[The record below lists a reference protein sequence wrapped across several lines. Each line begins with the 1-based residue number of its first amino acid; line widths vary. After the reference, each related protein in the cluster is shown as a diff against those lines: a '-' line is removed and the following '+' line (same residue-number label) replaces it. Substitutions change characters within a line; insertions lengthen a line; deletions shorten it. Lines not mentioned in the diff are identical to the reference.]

1 MADQRRRHAPRR
13 ESEDVSPRAPS
24 LVRLGLLVLLAAACA
39 TPQGGGAPVTTAAAA
54 ELPPEVTLERQM
66 WNRLVGRWEGQV
78 DLTFPDATLLVNSVK
93 RVQGRWV
100 VEAVYGTTNVF
111 LAEVPATL
119 DVAGG
124 QTALVVTTQLGDARL
139 ALWQEDNLRG
149 SLRLSADGRD
159 RSIEL
164 RRVASTRGV
173 PQARPSTAV
182 ERVGHTLREREAA
195 AQAARAAAPEPPA
208 PAPPPPAKASTLGDL
223 ATALPGLLAGRWEG
237 SIDFAVS
244 ARLLIVDSVKPE
256 SGGWN
261 VQARYGVADADL
273 GPVAIT
279 LDLTDD
285 RVTLR
290 FTSTLASRVVLTL
303 GQDGALRGGFK
314 LAFEAS
320 ERRMELK
327 RIDPRD
333 RDPLT
338 VLLKSPANQARVTD
352 PAAVV
357 AAVVSGG
364 RGIAQVAVTLNG
376 VEVHTQTERAP
387 ARSLAVS
394 KPVTLAE
401 GTNVIVVTARDV
413 DGLVRQEMATVVYA
427 RPAAAATALAPTRA
441 PGTPGAPAAV
451 SRVLGERWAVVIGAG
466 QFENRAIPRLRYATA
481 DAEAVYRTLTTVGG
495 FKKDNVKLLT
505 DTSEQKPTLRNL
517 RQVLGT
523 FLARNPQ
530 KEDTVL
536 IFFAGHGAPEVDARG
551 VERDGLAKYL
561 IPVDADPDDLYATAL
576 PMDEIRTIFERI
588 EAERVVV
595 FLDTCYSGAG
605 GGRTFAAKNT
615 RATSVDDDFLQ
626 RLARSKGRAIIT
638 ASKSTEVSLELAELG
653 HGIFTYYLVEGLKG
667 AADLDRDGVVTL
679 QELYTYVESQVSRR
693 SRAVGGNQ
701 HPVLKGEL
709 EGSLPLVQIKR

>member
-1 MADQRRRHAPRR
+1 M
-13 ESEDVSPRAPS
+13 SPRAPR
-24 LVRLGLLVLLAAACA
+24 LVRLGLVVLLAAACA

-54 ELPPEVTLERQM
+54 EVPPEVTLERQM

-182 ERVGHTLREREAA
+182 ERVGQTLREREPA
-195 AQAARAAAPEPPA
+195 AQTARAAAPEPPA
-208 PAPPPPAKASTLGDL
+208 ASPPPPVKASTLGDL
-223 ATALPGLLAGRWEG
+223 ATALPGLLTGRWEG

-303 GQDGALRGGFK
+303 GQDTALRGGFK

-338 VLLKSPANQARVTD
+338 VALRSPANQARVSE

-357 AAVVSGG
+357 AAVVSAG
-364 RGIAQVAVTLNG
+364 RGIAQVTVTLNG
-376 VEVHTQTERAP
+376 VEVHTQTERAA
-387 ARSLAVS
+387 ARSVAVS

-413 DGLVRQEMATVVYA
+413 DGLVRQEMATIVYA
-427 RPAAAATALAPTRA
+427 RPAAAATAVAPARAAGA
-441 PGTPGAPAAV
+441 PGAQGAPATA
-451 SRVLGERWAVVIGAG
+451 SATARVVGERWAVVIGVG
-466 QFENRAIPRLRYATA
+466 QFESRAIPRLRYATA
-481 DAEAVYRTLTTVGG
+481 DAEAVYQTLTTVGG

-505 DTSEQKPTLRNL
+505 DKSEQKPTLRNL

-561 IPVDADPDDLYATAL
+561 IPSDADPDDLYATAL

-626 RLARSKGRAIIT
+626 RLARVKGRAIIT

-679 QELYTYVESQVSRR
+679 QEIYTYVESQVSRR